1 MDASR
6 SSPPNL
12 WALTVLSLLR
22 ERSMHPY
29 EMQRQIQMRHK
40 ADVLALKRGSL
51 YHAIERLVKSGEIEP
66 VETTREG
73 RRPERTVYRL
83 TASGEESLLGWLR
96 GLVALPVQEPSQFMA
111 ALAHLHQLTPEDA
124 GEQLTSRAIALEGGV
139 SALGAIIEHVEATVG
154 RVSVLELE
162 YALAVARA
170 ELAWVR
176 AVSED
181 IRAGRLAW
189 DVDQL
194 HAGWGR
200 EQPARALETG

>member
-1 MDASR
+1 MSASR

-22 ERSMHPY
+22 ERPMHPY

-51 YHAIERLVKSGEIEP
+51 YHAIERLLKSGEIEP

-83 TASGEESLLGWLR
+83 TPEGEESLLDWLR
-96 GLVALPVQEPSQFMA
+96 GLVSRPVQEPSLFVA
-111 ALAHLHQLTPEDA
+111 ALTHVHQLTPDDA
-124 GEQLTSRAIALEGGV
+124 REQLMSRAIALEGGI
-139 SALGAIIEHVEATVG
+139 SALGAIIELVEATVG

-176 AVSED
+176 SVSED
-181 IRAGRLAW
+181 LSTGRLVW
-189 DVDQL
+189 NVDQL
-194 HAGWGR
+194 HTEWGQDGPDPVR
-200 EQPARALETG
+200 EAR